1 MTSCMFTATAR
12 FSNSLELMQRVPA
25 AVLPKL
31 LARILPTLRSAT
43 DGSKG
48 SFATKELEK
57 LEKMLK
63 VSSAELLTILE
74 AGTYIFERA
83 AMNTASAAKLS
94 ADLTEVGMVAEQV
107 AIFAA
112 VWAGEGKALVASM
125 RENSSFGAPAVLVD
139 SKWSLGVAVGSAD
152 SSHVKESSA
161 TVELTIAPSPSIVD
175 RAQFERVTMEFNH
188 AELSDFFLKMDQ
200 VQRQLDALSE
210 S

>member
-1 MTSCMFTATAR
+1 MLGCRSVGVVVVDVDVGEA
-12 FSNSLELMQRVPA
+12 SL
-25 AVLPKL
+25 
-31 LARILPTLRSAT
+31 
-43 DGSKG
+43 
-48 SFATKELEK
+48 KE
-57 LEKMLK
+57 MC
-63 VSSAELLTILE
+63 
-74 AGTYIFERA
+74 ER
-83 AMNTASAAKLS
+83 LS
-94 ADLTEVGMVAEQV
+94 
-107 AIFAA
+107 
-112 VWAGEGKALVASM
+112 
-125 RENSSFGAPAVLVD
+125 RSFGAPAVLVD